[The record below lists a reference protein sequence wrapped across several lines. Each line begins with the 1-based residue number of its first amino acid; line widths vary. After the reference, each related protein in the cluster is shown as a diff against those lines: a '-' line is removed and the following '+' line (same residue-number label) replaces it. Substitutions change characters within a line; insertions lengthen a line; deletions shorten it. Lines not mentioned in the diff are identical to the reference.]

1 MKVEPVDKKLRNYK
15 PNWLRNVKR
24 INNMVKKMMLID
36 RQNVIR
42 RLGRSLK
49 RLLEEVETGL

>member
-24 INNMVKKMMLID
+24 INNMVKKKMLID